1 MIEDEESF
9 KDYLIYKKSRRLTVE
24 TANSYIDYLNNIKK
38 HIDVDIT
45 RDHFDS
51 IDEVKNIIFA
61 LKATQMPEGSIR
73 NCQSALRAY
82 LNFNHSVSREYIF
95 PEEVVTFTEGTATSI
110 KVNKYERDINARRA
124 CIAHHK
130 AICKVCKF
138 DFSVV
143 YGDIGVGF
151 IHVHHIVPLAQI
163 GKKYVVN
170 PKVDLVPV
178 CPNCHAML
186 HRKNPPFTTEE
197 LIDLISRQHIKI

>member
-9 KDYLIYKKSRRLTVE
+9 KDYLVYKKSRRLTVE
-24 TANSYIDYLNNIKK
+24 TANSYIDYLNSIKK

-51 IDEVKNIIFA
+51 IDAVKNIIFG
-61 LKATQMPEGSIR
+61 LKATQMPEASIR

-82 LNFNHSVSREYIF
+82 INFNRSVSREYIF

-138 DFSVV
+138 DFSVA
-143 YGDIGVGF
+143 YGGIGMGF

-186 HRKNPPFTTEE
+186 HRKNPPFTIEE
-197 LIDLISRQHIKI
+197 LIDLISRKP